1 MKLTLDARTDVNL
14 VRGYAVGEVRI
25 GAQVVRGN
33 CIVAADAVIADWGP
47 PDVGALGVAD
57 LAPIFALNPE
67 LVLLGTGSR
76 QSFPAAAVRGA
87 FAQRGVA
94 LETMDLGAACRTY
107 NVLVQEARRVV
118 AVLIVRDV

>member
-25 GAQVVRGN
+25 GAQVLRGN
-33 CIVAADAVIADWGP
+33 CIVAADALIADWGP
-47 PDVGALGVAD
+47 AESGTLGVAD
-57 LAPIFALNPE
+57 LTPIFALSPE

-76 QSFPAAAVRGA
+76 QSFPAAAVRRA
-87 FAQRGVA
+87 FAERGIA
-94 LETMDLGAACRTY
+94 LEAMDLGAACRTY

-118 AVLIVRDV
+118 AVLFVRDV